1 MDKAGQH
8 PDEACPGAADSDSPD
23 HGLGEDVEYIFEDT
37 MHIPPVFTPVALS
50 VRIVVTKWFF
60 LSVDSEGDLT
70 ESSGWHMRI

>member
-50 VRIVVTKWFF
+50 VRIVVTK
-60 LSVDSEGDLT
+60 
-70 ESSGWHMRI
+70 